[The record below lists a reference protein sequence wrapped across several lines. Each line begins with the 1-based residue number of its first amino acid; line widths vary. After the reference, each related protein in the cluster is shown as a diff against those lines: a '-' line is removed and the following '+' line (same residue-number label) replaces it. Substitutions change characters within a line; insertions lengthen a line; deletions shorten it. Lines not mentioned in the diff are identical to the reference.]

1 MAPAEPL
8 AATAFAMD
16 QRLVNQALRQ
26 PTRPEIAGV
35 LGDFVGMQAQEFQY
49 ALWSF
54 PQRMAGG
61 AAVSRTDTQRAFDDG
76 LILRTHV
83 LRPTWH
89 FALPRDIRWM
99 LRLTAPKLRRI
110 MGSYTRQAGLD
121 RAELNRTQDVLA
133 GAVQNGKHCTRKDL
147 ISALEAAGIAAGGG
161 RLTFIL
167 MHAEYDEVLI
177 SGAMQGKQQ
186 TYAAFDERVPA
197 GPTYTEDEALAELAR
212 RYVASRAPVT
222 AKDLAVWASLTLAQA
237 NRGLAAIESE
247 CSVTELDGMTM
258 WSMPDGRKPAAADP
272 DRPIVDLIQGYDELV
287 MSYSESRRLLAP
299 AGVLPV
305 PDRALYLQAIL
316 IDGRFTG
323 HWRHQLTGA
332 VATVET
338 QLYRLLTTPEQEA
351 LAAAVQRYGDYLG
364 VPTALAPSVLLG

>member
-1 MAPAEPL
+1 MPPVEPSS
-8 AATAFAMD
+8 ATALAMD
-16 QRLVNQALRQ
+16 QRMVNQGLRQ
-26 PTRPEIAGV
+26 PVRLEITGV

-61 AAVSRTDTQRAFDDG
+61 AAVTRADTQRAFDDG

-89 FALPRDIRWM
+89 FALPQDIRWM

-121 RAELNRTQDVLA
+121 RAELDRTQDALA
-133 GAVQNGKHCTRKDL
+133 GAVQHGKHCTRKDL
-147 ISALEAAGIAAGGG
+147 IAALEAAGIAAGDG

-186 TYAAFDERVPA
+186 TYAAFDERVPP
-197 GPTYTEDEALAELAR
+197 GPNYSEDEALAELAR
-212 RYVASRAPVT
+212 RFVQTRAPVT
-222 AKDLAVWASLTLAQA
+222 AKDLAIWASLTLAQA
-237 NRGLAAIESE
+237 KRGLAAIESQ
-247 CSVTELDGMTM
+247 CTVTELDGMTM
-258 WSMPDGRKPAAADP
+258 FSMPGERRPAAADP

-305 PDRALYLQAIL
+305 PDRALHLHAIL

-332 VATVET
+332 GATVET
-338 QLYRLLTTPEQEA
+338 QLYRPLTAPEQEA
-351 LAAAVQRYGDYLG
+351 LAAAVRRYGAYLG
-364 VPTALAPSVLLG
+364 VPTEIAPSVLLG